1 MQRLKGFLR
10 HAHSILY
17 TSTYL
22 LVHSYI
28 SSVGYVRTQVQFF
41 RFAMLNEFDF
51 FLLFPTFISVL
62 FLKRLK
68 SMYKS
73 DNITYNDIPRY
84 ILMRI
89 EPYIRTCWKSSSDFF
104 KGLVRSEIPLG
115 WFPQIGRN
123 PFLASYL
130 CLEYIYY
137 RRHFCIRPAL
147 YALIE
152 YFNFQF
158 QQKVHLNLDLV
169 NVPVRPL
176 LFTKSRGCI

>member
-1 MQRLKGFLR
+1 
-10 HAHSILY
+10 
-17 TSTYL
+17 
-22 LVHSYI
+22 
-28 SSVGYVRTQVQFF
+28 
-41 RFAMLNEFDF
+41 
-51 FLLFPTFISVL
+51 
-62 FLKRLK
+62 
-68 SMYKS
+68 MYKS
-73 DNITYNDIPRY
+73 DNITYNDILPRY
-84 ILMRI
+84 ILMSI
-89 EPYIRTCWKSSSDFF
+89 EPYMLPTCSKSSSDFF

-169 NVPVRPL
+169 YVPVRPL
-176 LFTKSRGCI
+176 LFTKSRGLI